1 MGVVLLLPLE
11 DFFRLKKKRKKKAKH
26 VSCKFFLSTQPL
38 SKANFILAELVLSSR
53 SAKEGPAQFHHPKSM
68 WTRPLS
74 PTESAG
80 QRCVSSASLF
90 SSYFSRD

>member
-1 MGVVLLLPLE
+1 MDVVLLLPLE
-11 DFFRLKKKRKKKAKH
+11 DFFRLKKKKKKAKH
-26 VSCKFFLSTQPL
+26 VSYKFFLSTQPL

-90 SSYFSRD
+90 SSYFTRD